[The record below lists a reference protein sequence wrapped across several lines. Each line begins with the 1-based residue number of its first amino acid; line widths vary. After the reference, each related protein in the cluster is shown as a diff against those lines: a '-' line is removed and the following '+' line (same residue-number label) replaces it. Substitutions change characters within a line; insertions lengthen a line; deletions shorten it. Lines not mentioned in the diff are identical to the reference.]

1 MTIIGQL
8 LVNYWSLTLQK
19 QQCSPPQPGCL
30 FQGAAPCLPPRLWH
44 TCGRSELCALQA
56 PLAPSGSPVL
66 SAALT
71 ALVCTLCLQVSAGSQ
86 PACTG
91 EAAGRAAGNGKADVP
106 TVVSTAIPGP
116 DLEANFRL
124 MATIQRQC
132 CSPSTFQ
139 TWNVWIGNAMENTQ
153 RKYFLLDLVLK
164 LRLLSAVRL
173 YLYLLKIDSVTK
185 RRTAPNGNANM
196 HCTRHGTFCMKEKM
210 LIGFGIKHKLG
221 IVLRPTYNIPD

>member
-1 MTIIGQL
+1 MIWGDVKVECHSTDDNYWSIIGQGPCRSSSAHPL
-8 LVNYWSLTLQK
+8 SQAVCSKVQRPASLPSSDTRVAGV
-19 QQCSPPQPGCL
+19 S
-30 FQGAAPCLPPRLWH
+30 
-44 TCGRSELCALQA
+44 SVLCN
-56 PLAPSGSPVL
+56 PSGSTVL

-91 EAAGRAAGNGKADVP
+91 EAAGRAAGNGKADMP

-139 TWNVWIGNAMENTQ
+139 T
-153 RKYFLLDLVLK
+153 
-164 LRLLSAVRL
+164 
-173 YLYLLKIDSVTK
+173 
-185 RRTAPNGNANM
+185 
-196 HCTRHGTFCMKEKM
+196 
-210 LIGFGIKHKLG
+210 
-221 IVLRPTYNIPD
+221 